1 MEESRMDEK
10 SGIFIE
16 GREVMFNDLG
26 AAVLYVPDHVE
37 DQDHP
42 DCEVGFISTVR
53 DGGIWARFHEGD
65 TGAKCP
71 PENLRWL

>member
-1 MEESRMDEK
+1 MKEQK
-10 SGIFIE
+10 VFIE
-16 GREVMFNDLG
+16 GIEVEEKHLG
-26 AAVLYVPDHVE
+26 NPVLYVPNHVH

-65 TGAKCP
+65 TGAKCQ
-71 PENLRWL
+71 PENLRWI

>member
-1 MEESRMDEK
+1 MEDTK
-10 SGIFIE
+10 IFIE
-16 GREVMFNDLG
+16 GVEVKEIHLG
-26 AAVLYVPDHVE
+26 APVLYVPNHAE

-65 TGAKCP
+65 TGAKCS

>member
-10 SGIFIE
+10 SGVFIE
-16 GREVMFNDLG
+16 GREVKFKDLG
-26 AAVLYVPDHVE
+26 APVLYMPPHAIDE
-37 DQDHP
+37 DHP

-65 TGAKCP
+65 TGAKCEP
-71 PENLRWL
+71 SNLRWL